1 MRISDW
7 SSDVCSSDL
16 NAITATWYAR
26 ARAEAEA
33 AARAVRDGKPLGAL
47 HGLPVGIKDLQETEG
62 LKTTF
67 GSPLYADYVP
77 ARDERT
83 VAAVRAAGGIVI
95 GKTNVPEFG
104 AGGNSTNPVYGATG
118 NLLGRES
125 LR

>member
-16 NAITATWYAR
+16 NAITATCYDR

-33 AARAVRDGKPLGAL
+33 AERAVREGKPLGAL

-83 VAAVRAAGGIVI
+83 VAAVRAAGGLVI

-104 AGGNSTNPVYGATG
+104 AGGHSTNRSEERRWGKEWV
-118 NLLGRES
+118 S
-125 LR
+125 